1 MNEQVLY
8 QIGKKGINENA
19 AKDISD
25 HLLKG
30 KFVRVK
36 FLRSFLGITSR
47 HEAAEKLLGM
57 IKVRNEHRL
66 VGNVLQLKKK

>member
-1 MNEQVLY
+1 MTSEVVY
-8 QIGKKGINENA
+8 QIGKNGITENA
-19 AKDISD
+19 TKDISE
-25 HLLKG
+25 HLNKG

-36 FLRSFLGITSR
+36 FLRNFLGIISR

-57 IKVRNEHRL
+57 IKVPITHRL